1 MIKLAISGC
10 CGRMGSRIAA
20 LAVQDNDIEITGAI
34 EVKDNANIG
43 KGLGG
48 ILGIDGL
55 KVKITSNPEEAMRKS
70 NVLIE
75 FTSQEATL
83 KHLEIAL
90 RGKKAMIIGTTGID
104 EGGLEKITDASKKIP
119 IVFAPNMSIGVNLLF
134 NLAKTTAA
142 VLKDSQ
148 VSMTEAHH
156 KHKKDAPSGTAT
168 NLAQVIKGVKGKIDL
183 PIKSIREGEVIGD
196 HTVIFDGEF
205 ETLELSHRAKS
216 RDVFA
221 SGALIA
227 AKYITGKDKGLYNMQ
242 DVLRNELE
250 GKG

>member
-20 LAVQDNDIEITGAI
+20 LAVQDNDIEVTGAI
-34 EVKDNANIG
+34 EVKDSPNIG

-48 ILGIDGL
+48 VLGIDGL
-55 KVKITSNPEEAMRKS
+55 KVTITSDPEEAMKEN

-90 RGKKAMIIGTTGID
+90 RGKKAMVIGTTGID
-104 EGGLEKITDASKKIP
+104 GAGLKKITDASEKIP
-119 IVFAPNMSIGVNLLF
+119 IVFAPNMSVGVNLLF
-134 NLAKTTAA
+134 NLAKTTAT

-168 NLAQVIKGVKGKIDL
+168 NLALIIKNVRGESDL
-183 PIKSIREGEVIGD
+183 PPIKSIREGEIIGD

-205 ETLELSHRAKS
+205 ETLELSHRAKT

-221 SGALIA
+221 NGALIA
-227 AKYITGKDKGLYNMQ
+227 AKYIIGKDRGLYNMQ

-250 GKG
+250 GK

>member
-34 EVKDNANIG
+34 EVKDNSNIG

-55 KVKITSNPEEAMRKS
+55 KVKITSNPEEAMKKS
-70 NVLIE
+70 DVLIE

-90 RGKKAMIIGTTGID
+90 RGKKAMVIGTTGIN
-104 EGGLEKITDASKKIP
+104 EVGLKKITDASEKIP
-119 IVFAPNMSIGVNLLF
+119 IVFAPNMSVGINLLF
-134 NLAKTTAA
+134 NLAKTTAS
-142 VLKDSQ
+142 VLKDSR
-148 VSMTEAHH
+148 VNMTEAHH
-156 KHKKDAPSGTAT
+156 KHKKDAPSGTAKK
-168 NLAQVIKGVKGKIDL
+168 LAQVIKDIRGKIDL
-183 PIKSIREGEVIGD
+183 PIKSIREGEIIGD
-196 HTVIFDGEF
+196 HTVIFDGKF
-205 ETLELSHRAKS
+205 EALELSHRAKS

-221 SGALIA
+221 NGALVA
-227 AKYITGKDKGLYNMQ
+227 AKYIIGKDKGLYNMQ

-250 GKG
+250 GK